1 MPHSPTEFETLTA
14 VQAANPHGV
23 GYRLE
28 ITRGPDRYGHRL
40 LALSPDAEPALLLA
54 SVETDAPGRIALQAL
69 NREQLETH
77 DPADGPPPPALLYGM
92 TGDIRCSLSI
102 ELQQIEGEV
111 CVVFD
116 AAART
121 PTQSI
126 PEIGSAYET
135 PPTAT
140 LTGQPPALRASAG
153 GSLHRVE
160 PIDEEGPAQWTLAG
174 QALSIH
180 RPIPAEPSTLR
191 WRFRIAPANS

>member
-1 MPHSPTEFETLTA
+1 MDSSQEFIAA
-14 VQAANPHGV
+14 VESANPHGV

-40 LALSPDAEPALLLA
+40 LAFSPDAEPALLLA
-54 SVETDAPGRIALQAL
+54 SIETDAPGCIALQAL

-77 DPADGPPPPALLYGM
+77 DPAAGPPPPALLYGM

-102 ELQQIEGEV
+102 ELQETEAGV

-140 LTGQPPALRASAG
+140 LAGKPPALRASAG
-153 GSLHRVE
+153 PGLHSIE
-160 PIDEEGPAQWTLAG
+160 PIEEQDEPAHWSLQGQTLTIQRPLPAQ
-174 QALSIH
+174 
-180 RPIPAEPSTLR
+180 PATLR
-191 WRFRIAPANS
+191 WRYRVLRENG